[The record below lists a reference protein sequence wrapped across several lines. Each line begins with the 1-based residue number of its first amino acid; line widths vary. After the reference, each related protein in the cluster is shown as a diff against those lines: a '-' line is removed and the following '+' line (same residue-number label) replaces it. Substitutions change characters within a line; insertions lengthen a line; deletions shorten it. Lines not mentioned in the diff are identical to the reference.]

1 MKKISKG
8 KQAKKR
14 QSLKDTLT
22 AYGFLS
28 PWIIGFIFFT
38 GGPILLSFLLS
49 LTKWNLLGQ
58 PRFVGLA
65 NYQQL
70 FSGSSDFLNTLK
82 ITFLFT
88 LLNVFVTVSASLFL
102 AVLLNF
108 KVRFIGIFQFFYFV
122 PAVMPSVVMTSC
134 FILMF
139 NNQLGIV
146 NYFLSTVGI
155 TGPNWLGD
163 ANLVWVVVGIAS
175 VFTFSTGQ
183 MMLIFNSSLKEVP
196 IELYEA
202 AHLDG
207 ANAWQRFKNVTLPS
221 ISPIL
226 LFNTVVATV
235 NSFNGA
241 FTLLF
246 PLTGGGPGNA
256 TKVLSLL
263 IYEKAFKQFDM
274 GTASTLAF
282 IMFIIVAVIS
292 ILQFKLSDDKVNY
305 G

>member
-1 MKKISKG
+1 MG
-8 KQAKKR
+8 K
-14 QSLKDTLT
+14 SLKRRSTKDDRV
-22 AYGFLS
+22 AYPFLS
-28 PWIIGFIFFT
+28 PWIIGFLLFT
-38 GGPILLSFLLS
+38 GGPILMSFILS
-49 LTKWNLLGQ
+49 LTKWNLLGD
-58 PRFVGLA
+58 PTFVGLS
-65 NYQQL
+65 NYKQL
-70 FSGSSDFLNTLK
+70 FGGTSDFLNTLK

-88 LLNVFVTVSASLFL
+88 GINVLVTVSASLFL

-108 KVRFIGIFQFFYFV
+108 KVKLIGIFQFFYFV
-122 PAVMPSVVMTSC
+122 PAVMPSVVMASC

-146 NYFLSTVGI
+146 NYFLTTIGI
-155 TGPNWLGD
+155 NAPNWLGD

-175 VFTFSTGQ
+175 IFTFSTGQ
-183 MMLIFNSSLKEVP
+183 MMLIFSSSLKEVP
-196 IELYEA
+196 VELYEA

-207 ANAWQRFKNVTLPS
+207 ANAWHRFVHVTLPS

-226 LFNTVVATV
+226 LFNMVVATV

-241 FTLLF
+241 FTLLY

-274 GTASTLAF
+274 GTASALAF

>member
-1 MKKISKG
+1 MAQSKKK
-8 KQAKKR
+8 AR
-14 QSLKDTLT
+14 QGLKDTLT

-38 GGPILLSFLLS
+38 GGPILMSFLLS
-49 LTKWNLLGQ
+49 LTKWNLLGD
-58 PRFVGLA
+58 PRFVGLD
-65 NYQQL
+65 NYRQL
-70 FSGSSDFLNTLK
+70 FSENSDFLETLK
-82 ITFLFT
+82 ITLLFT
-88 LLNVFVTVSASLFL
+88 VLNVVVTVGASLFL

-108 KVRFIGIFQFFYFV
+108 KVKFIGIFQFFYFV

-146 NYFLSTVGI
+146 NYFLSTIGI
-155 TGPNWLGD
+155 NAPNWLGN

-175 VFTFSTGQ
+175 IFTFSTGQ

-202 AHLDG
+202 ADLDG
-207 ANAWQRFKNVTLPS
+207 ANAWQRFRNVTLPS

-226 LFNTVVATV
+226 LFNVVVATV

-241 FTLLF
+241 FTLLY

-256 TKVLSLL
+256 TKVLSLQ
-263 IYEKAFKQFDM
+263 IYEKAFRQFDM

-282 IMFIIVAVIS
+282 IMFIIVALIS

>member
-1 MKKISKG
+1 MKN
-8 KQAKKR
+8 R
-14 QSLKDTLT
+14 QKLKDTLT

-28 PWIIGFIFFT
+28 PWFIGFIFFT

-49 LTKWNLLGQ
+49 LTKWNLLGD
-58 PRFVGLA
+58 PKFVGLQ

-70 FSGSSDFLNTLK
+70 FSGNSDFFTTLK

-88 LLNVFVTVSASLFL
+88 LLNVIVTVGASLFL

-108 KVRFIGIFQFFYFV
+108 KVKLIGIFQFFYFV

-139 NNQLGIV
+139 NNQLGVV
-146 NYFLSTVGI
+146 NYFLSKIGI
-155 TGPNWLGD
+155 DGPNWLG
-163 ANLVWVVVGIAS
+163 NPQLVWVVVGIAS
-175 VFTFSTGQ
+175 IFTFSTGQ

-196 IELYEA
+196 VELYEA

-207 ANAWQRFKNVTLPS
+207 ANAWQRFTNVTLPS

-241 FTLLF
+241 FTLLY

-263 IYEKAFKQFDM
+263 IYDKAFKQFDM

-282 IMFIIVAVIS
+282 IMFIIVALVSLI
-292 ILQFKLSDDKVNY
+292 QFKLSDSKVNY

>member
-1 MKKISKG
+1 MEIREKKKS
-8 KQAKKR
+8 R
-14 QSLKDTLT
+14 QKLKDTLT

-38 GGPILLSFLLS
+38 GSPILMSFVLS
-49 LTKWNLLGQ
+49 LTKWNLLGD
-58 PRFVGLA
+58 PRFVGFE
-65 NYQQL
+65 NYKQL
-70 FSGSSDFLNTLK
+70 FSGNSDFLETLK

-88 LLNVFVTVSASLFL
+88 ILNVLVTVGASLFL

-108 KVRFIGIFQFFYFV
+108 KVKFIGVFQFFYFV

-146 NYFLSTVGI
+146 NYFLQNVGI
-155 TGPNWLGD
+155 TAPNWLGS
-163 ANLVWVVVGIAS
+163 ANLIWVVVGIAS
-175 VFTFSTGQ
+175 IFTFSTGQ

-196 IELYEA
+196 VELYEA
-202 AHLDG
+202 ADLDG
-207 ANAWQRFKNVTLPS
+207 ANAWQRFRNVTLPS

-226 LFNTVVATV
+226 LFNIVVATV

-241 FTLLF
+241 FTLLY

-256 TKVLSLL
+256 TKVLSLQ
-263 IYEKAFKQFDM
+263 IYEKAFRQFDM
-274 GTASTLAF
+274 GMASTLAF
-282 IMFIIVAVIS
+282 IMFIIVALVS
-292 ILQFKLSDDKVNY
+292 IVQFKLSDDKVNY

>member
-1 MKKISKG
+1 MVGKTKKS
-8 KQAKKR
+8 R
-14 QSLKDTLT
+14 QGLKDTLT

-28 PWIIGFIFFT
+28 PWIVGFIFFT
-38 GGPILLSFLLS
+38 GGPILMSFLLS
-49 LTKWNLLGQ
+49 LTKWNLLGD
-58 PRFVGLA
+58 PKFVGFD
-65 NYQQL
+65 NYRQL
-70 FSGSSDFLNTLK
+70 FSANSDFLETLK

-88 LLNVFVTVSASLFL
+88 ILNVVVTVGASLFL

-108 KVRFIGIFQFFYFV
+108 KVKFIGIFQFFYFV

-146 NYFLSTVGI
+146 NYFLSQIGI
-155 TGPNWLGD
+155 NAPNWLG
-163 ANLVWVVVGIAS
+163 NPQLVWVVVGIAS
-175 VFTFSTGQ
+175 IFTFSTGQ

-196 IELYEA
+196 VELYEA
-202 AHLDG
+202 ADLDG
-207 ANAWQRFKNVTLPS
+207 ANAWQRFRNVTLPS

-226 LFNTVVATV
+226 LFNVVVATV

-241 FTLLF
+241 FTLLY

-256 TKVLSLL
+256 TKVLSLQ
-263 IYEKAFKQFDM
+263 IYEKAFRQFDM

-282 IMFIIVAVIS
+282 IMFIIVALIS
-292 ILQFKLSDDKVNY
+292 VLQFKLSDDKVNY

>member
-1 MKKISKG
+1 MKN
-8 KQAKKR
+8 R
-14 QSLKDTLT
+14 QGLKDTVT

-28 PWIIGFIFFT
+28 PWIIGFILFT

-49 LTKWNLLGQ
+49 MTKWNLLGD
-58 PRFVGLA
+58 PKFVGLQ

-70 FSGSSDFLNTLK
+70 FSGNSDFFNTLK

-88 LLNVFVTVSASLFL
+88 LLNVIVTVSASLFL

-108 KVRFIGIFQFFYFV
+108 KVKLIGIFQFFYFV

-146 NYFLSTVGI
+146 NYFLSKFGI
-155 TGPNWLGD
+155 DGPNWLG
-163 ANLVWVVVGIAS
+163 NPQLVWVVVGIAS
-175 VFTFSTGQ
+175 IFTFSTGQ

-196 IELYEA
+196 VELYEA

-241 FTLLF
+241 FTLLY

-263 IYEKAFKQFDM
+263 IYDKAFKQFDM

-282 IMFIIVAVIS
+282 IMFIIVAVVSLI
-292 ILQFKLSDDKVNY
+292 QFKLSDSKVNY

>member
-1 MKKISKG
+1 MKN
-8 KQAKKR
+8 R
-14 QSLKDTLT
+14 QKLKDTLT

-28 PWIIGFIFFT
+28 PWFIGFIFFT

-49 LTKWNLLGQ
+49 LTKWNLLGD
-58 PRFVGLA
+58 PKFVGLQ

-70 FSGSSDFLNTLK
+70 FSGNSDFFTTLK

-88 LLNVFVTVSASLFL
+88 LLNVVVTVGASLFL

-108 KVRFIGIFQFFYFV
+108 KVKLIGIFQFFYFV

-139 NNQLGIV
+139 NNQLGVV
-146 NYFLSTVGI
+146 NYFLSKIGI
-155 TGPNWLGD
+155 DGPNWLG
-163 ANLVWVVVGIAS
+163 NPQLVWVVVGIAS
-175 VFTFSTGQ
+175 IFTFSTGQ

-196 IELYEA
+196 VELYEA

-207 ANAWQRFKNVTLPS
+207 ANAWQRFTNVTLPS

-241 FTLLF
+241 FTLLY

-263 IYEKAFKQFDM
+263 IYDKAFKQFDM

-282 IMFIIVAVIS
+282 IMFIIVALVSLI
-292 ILQFKLSDDKVNY
+292 QFKLSDSKVNY

>member
-1 MKKISKG
+1 
-8 KQAKKR
+8 
-14 QSLKDTLT
+14 
-22 AYGFLS
+22 
-28 PWIIGFIFFT
+28 
-38 GGPILLSFLLS
+38 
-49 LTKWNLLGQ
+49 
-58 PRFVGLA
+58 
-65 NYQQL
+65 
-70 FSGSSDFLNTLK
+70 
-82 ITFLFT
+82 
-88 LLNVFVTVSASLFL
+88 
-102 AVLLNF
+102 
-108 KVRFIGIFQFFYFV
+108 
-122 PAVMPSVVMTSC
+122 MPSVVMTSC

-146 NYFLSTVGI
+146 NYFLSTLGI
-155 TGPNWLGD
+155 IGPNWLGN

-207 ANAWQRFKNVTLPS
+207 ANAWHRFKNVTLPS

-282 IMFIIVAVIS
+282 IMFIIVAFIS